1 MTINFEQ
8 DRVESVTQIDAAK
21 TLSDKVLKLKDL
33 EDEILNAEES
43 LNKLK
48 EQARILSQIEIP
60 AMMQEMHITKL
71 KLKDGESVE
80 VKPFYSAS
88 IIPEVQ
94 EQAFT
99 WLRNNGLGDIIKND
113 ITVTFG
119 RGEDNK
125 AAQYAVLARGQGF
138 EPVQKVG
145 VHAQTLKAVVRERIE
160 SGQDM
165 PSDLFKTFAGNQTK
179 ITRRLRRCH
188 HQYCLRAMRMQV
200 LRM

>member
-33 EDEILNAEES
+33 EDEISNAEES

-80 VKPFYSAS
+80 VKPFYSAA

-145 VHAQTLKAVVRERIE
+145 VHPQTLKAIVRERIE
-160 SGQDM
+160 AGQDM
-165 PSDLFKTFAGNQTK
+165 PSDLFKTYAGNSTK
-179 ITRRLRRCH
+179 ITRR
-188 HQYCLRAMRMQV
+188 
-200 LRM
+200 

>member
-1 MTINFEQ
+1 MTQINFED

-33 EDEILNAEES
+33 EDEIANAEES
-43 LNKLK
+43 INKLK
-48 EQARILSQIEIP
+48 EQARILSQFEIP

-88 IIPEVQ
+88 ITPENQ
-94 EQAFT
+94 DKAFE

-125 AAQYAVLARGQGF
+125 AAEYAVLARGQGF

-145 VHAQTLKAVVRERIE
+145 VHAQTLKAVVRERLE
-160 SGQDM
+160 SGQEM

-179 ITRRLRRCH
+179 ITRRN
-188 HQYCLRAMRMQV
+188 
-200 LRM
+200 

>member
-1 MTINFEQ
+1 MTINFEE
-8 DRVESVTQIDAAK
+8 DRIESVTQIDAAK

-33 EDEILNAEES
+33 EDEIANAEES
-43 LNKLK
+43 INKLK
-48 EQARILSQIEIP
+48 EQAKILSQVEIP
-60 AMMQEMHITKL
+60 AMMQDMHITKL

-80 VKPFYSAS
+80 IKPYYYAS
-88 IIPEVQ
+88 LAQGVNESDSDYVQ
-94 EQAFT
+94 RKEQAFA
-99 WLRNNGLGDIIKND
+99 WLRNNGLGDVIKND

-138 EPVQKVG
+138 EPVQKEN

-179 ITRRLRRCH
+179 ITRR
-188 HQYCLRAMRMQV
+188 
-200 LRM
+200 